1 MLSET
6 VDVREFSSRLTELLT
21 FIAQGN
27 EITLLKDEKPVARLI
42 PPAYEGE
49 RVPGLHRGDVWMG
62 EDFDDPLPD
71 SFWTGDE

>member
-6 VDVREFSSRLTELLT
+6 VDVRDLNSRLTELLT
-21 FIAQGN
+21 LIAQGN

-42 PPAYEGE
+42 PLEYEEE